1 MRVKKERKSKEVVE
15 ATKTTPD
22 TTDKDLMEAVEVV
35 EEDKEAQEKTD
46 ITEIVE
52 VSPEQEVAPEPEI
65 IEVADCDTWRYHETE
80 QPRMFK
86 SGQQIPAGWTREN
99 RKFWR
104 VNANGVMERVN
115 G

>member
-1 MRVKKERKSKEVVE
+1 MGRVKPALFLWCEMRVKKERKRKEPTENIPSGESMVVAAE
-15 ATKTTPD
+15 P
-22 TTDKDLMEAVEVV
+22 VEL
-35 EEDKEAQEKTD
+35 
-46 ITEIVE
+46 
-52 VSPEQEVAPEPEI
+52 
-65 IEVADCDTWRYHETE
+65 EVADCDTWRYHETE

-99 RKFWR
+99 RKFWQ